1 MAGQEQ
7 IDLQDDAA
15 ALLARLADG
24 GMRDALT
31 LLDQCSGSEHV
42 TTEVVLSAI
51 GLAGHLRT
59 AELLRCIAAGDT
71 AQALVLFHQLW
82 QDGKDPSALLDEL
95 SVLMRDV
102 LMQTVAPRGGA
113 ELLSGGYDAATLDAF
128 AKEIRPAQLL
138 ANIRCIQ
145 AALADMA
152 LNPNPRMGAEL
163 CLIRLCRPELQ
174 DDPPAFRARLERLEQ
189 AVQSGTIPVQ
199 PSQKAQS
206 KPAPAPE
213 LPVTPERPPLPE
225 QPPRPSI
232 PAEAPPVAESAPV
245 PPAPGGFSWEALC
258 AEMEQVLPVGLYSFL
273 LDPLQASG
281 SYDGGVLTLRLN
293 KQLAFSMYNTPTVS
307 EQFRTAVEKLTGQA
321 AKVVMQ
327 PMDTAA
333 QMQQRHIEE
342 LARFTNVTIK

>member
-1 MAGQEQ
+1 
-7 IDLQDDAA
+7 
-15 ALLARLADG
+15 
-24 GMRDALT
+24 
-31 LLDQCSGSEHV
+31 
-42 TTEVVLSAI
+42 
-51 GLAGHLRT
+51 
-59 AELLRCIAAGDT
+59 
-71 AQALVLFHQLW
+71 
-82 QDGKDPSALLDEL
+82 
-95 SVLMRDV
+95 
-102 LMQTVAPRGGA
+102 
-113 ELLSGGYDAATLDAF
+113 
-128 AKEIRPAQLL
+128 
-138 ANIRCIQ
+138 
-145 AALADMA
+145 MA
-152 LNPNPRMGAEL
+152 LNPNPRMGTEL

-174 DDPPAFRARLERLEQ
+174 DDPPALRARLERLEQ
-189 AVQSGTIPVQ
+189 AVQGGTIPVQ

-213 LPVTPERPPLPE
+213 PPVTPERPPLPEQPPVSADRPPFPE

-281 SYDGGVLTLRLN
+281 SYDSGVLTLRLN

-307 EQFRTAVEKLTGQA
+307 EQFRTAVQKLTGQA